1 MIIRCYKFQFTVSL
15 RTRLY
20 LDHCADNNS
29 SQIPSAKRLFYCK
42 SKQIFTN
49 IKWLPFFHTHL
60 GAIHTEGQLNNLAVN
75 IVVLIG

>member
-1 MIIRCYKFQFTVSL
+1 MIIRCYEFQFTVSL
-15 RTRLY
+15 RTRL
-20 LDHCADNNS
+20 CADNNS

-42 SKQIFTN
+42 TKRIFTN
-49 IKWLPFFHTHL
+49 IKWLPFFHTHQ